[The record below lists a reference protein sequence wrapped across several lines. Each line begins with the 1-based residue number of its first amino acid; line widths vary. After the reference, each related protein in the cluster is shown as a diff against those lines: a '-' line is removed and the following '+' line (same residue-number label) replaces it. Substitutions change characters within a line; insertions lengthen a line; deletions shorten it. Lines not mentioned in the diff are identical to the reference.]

1 MMSPEVATGRNESEK
16 FETPKTSDKFRDR
29 SAGKALEIGMVSPE
43 PNLLSLSTEHL
54 IRWLTVPDGRFG
66 ADPIAGRDA
75 LLRRTL
81 DQALSE
87 LERRLGPDMEH
98 WRYGQARLKHIRI
111 GHPLSEAVRPDL
123 RSRLD

>member
-1 MMSPEVATGRNESEK
+1 MP
-16 FETPKTSDKFRDR
+16 
-29 SAGKALEIGMVSPE
+29 
-43 PNLLSLSTEHL
+43 
-54 IRWLTVPDGRFG
+54 PDGRFG

-81 DQALSE
+81 DQAFSE

-111 GHPLSEAVRPDL
+111 GYPLGEAVRPDL
-123 RSRLD
+123 RAVGRRWAWQSSSRRDTIAYHNVVERRA